1 MLHNAT
7 RRHIKPAL
15 RHIAHTSLLTAAFTL
30 TTAGIAHAQAIPNP
44 LDNINPDIGLL
55 GPALNATWK
64 RVVAAIWGG
73 CLGVVALWV
82 ITSAVKAKKSRGR
95 GVSADLSEASEDFRL
110 SLMALGAVA
119 GASVIIGAVLFLV
132 GG

>member
-1 MLHNAT
+1 MTPTQQRTTNT
-7 RRHIKPAL
+7 RRRIL
-15 RHIAHTSLLTAAFTL
+15 ETGVL
-30 TTAGIAHAQAIPNP
+30 TTAITLAATGVAHAQTIPNP
-44 LDNINPDIGLL
+44 LDNINPDVGLL
-55 GPALNATWK
+55 GPALNSTWK

-73 CLGVVALWV
+73 CLVVISIWV
-82 ITSAVKAKKSRGR
+82 ITSALKAKKSRGR
-95 GVSADLSEASEDFRL
+95 GVSSDLSEASEDFRL